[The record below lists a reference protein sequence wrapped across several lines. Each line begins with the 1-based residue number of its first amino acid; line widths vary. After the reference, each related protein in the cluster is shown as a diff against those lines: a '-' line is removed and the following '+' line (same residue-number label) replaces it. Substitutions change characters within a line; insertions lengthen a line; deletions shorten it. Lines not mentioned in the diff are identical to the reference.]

1 MTHQTNHNTP
11 DHLDSLLREWH
22 DENATAARANR
33 DALMSRLAR
42 EDKGV
47 VARIGDADDSPE
59 ANPRRPLW
67 ARTAAWLPV
76 AASLAIM
83 VSLVAFM
90 MGGGGAN
97 GPRIASRADN
107 KPAPANSME
116 SLRAGGFIQQASFI
130 PEGGRLDAID
140 NEGQIVGTCP
150 LKHTAVTATIQGKFA
165 RVSVKQQYANPYADK
180 IEAVYTF
187 PLSNNSAV
195 DRMTMTIGDR
205 VIVGEVKERTVARN
219 IYEQARSQGR
229 TAALLEQE
237 RPNIFTQSVAN
248 IEPGAQI
255 TIEISYLEL
264 IKSNEGEYSFTFPMT
279 VAPRYIPGYAS
290 GAPVDFHFQL
300 PAGLDPRP
308 GDIFLGQAAVDATS
322 GRLSSGQV
330 DALMQNAIA
339 IQSPVRDMSDLN
351 ERMTNRRKAD
361 FVATYADGSKE
372 VGIIFD
378 DNTGALNNRWFYCPI
393 EPGLQPHL
401 LAEQPALLAKKI
413 QPSEGGAPFASDT
426 DQVPDASRITPTPTR
441 PEVRAGHDISIE
453 VNLQTGG
460 PGITS
465 LDSVLHEI
473 DRTDLIKPNDFTA
486 PVGALIH
493 LKDKNTIPNKD
504 FVLKWRL
511 NDESIENQV
520 FSYNGEKGGFLTLSM
535 LPPARTPFTET
546 IAVPREL
553 IFVLDTSGSMSGF
566 PIEKA
571 KEVMTR
577 AISQMRTF
585 DAFNVITFA
594 GATRILWDEPRQAT
608 EENIAL
614 ANAFV
619 NNQSGNG
626 GTEMM
631 SAINAAL
638 SQTVNK
644 PKRQW
649 LTPEQLLDA
658 PINGDEV
665 TLRVRMTGREYLS
678 IEGHQQFQVPANH
691 MRTLSATVE
700 HWTVK
705 LGIVDPDSVVT
716 LELKGRYL
724 ADDRDAPEF
733 IVSHAGLIPNDFI
746 TAEALLNLPADG
758 RRIELLINSFT
769 TAHDPLFQTSDE
781 SIQPLSQWVRH
792 LRMTARIIENEF
804 RKATIVGRWTT
815 QNAQRVFVME
825 QWGGQPIQSTRP
837 VRICMFLTDGQV
849 GNDHAIIEAVKQNAG
864 TTRVFSF
871 GVGNA
876 PNRYLLDGIAL
887 AGRGAADYVTL
898 ADGADPIVDRFTT
911 RIQTLL
917 LSDVSIEF
925 NTPMPM
931 LDIVSPNVMGEL
943 QHPRGAQRHLPHARP
958 LRPRTHHPPRTLQQ
972 QRQHRPHRH
981 RHRPRPHITGPIR
994 ARHPTQLPR
1003 PRTRR
1008 RTRRAAVPPPN
1019 TLGTRESQ
1027 PTPRHRS
1034 LGPATRRAQGRYPS
1048 AGHHARR
1055 NLLHHDPLHQF
1066 HRRRPRPRHHRRQTP
1081 PRPCPRRTPRR
1092 PVLRGN
1098 LRRRLPAVHL
1108 HRQQHAGHGRR

>member
-1 MTHQTNHNTP
+1 
-11 DHLDSLLREWH
+11 
-22 DENATAARANR
+22 
-33 DALMSRLAR
+33 
-42 EDKGV
+42 
-47 VARIGDADDSPE
+47 
-59 ANPRRPLW
+59 
-67 ARTAAWLPV
+67 
-76 AASLAIM
+76 
-83 VSLVAFM
+83 
-90 MGGGGAN
+90 
-97 GPRIASRADN
+97 
-107 KPAPANSME
+107 
-116 SLRAGGFIQQASFI
+116 
-130 PEGGRLDAID
+130 
-140 NEGQIVGTCP
+140 
-150 LKHTAVTATIQGKFA
+150 
-165 RVSVKQQYANPYADK
+165 
-180 IEAVYTF
+180 
-187 PLSNNSAV
+187 
-195 DRMTMTIGDR
+195 
-205 VIVGEVKERTVARN
+205 
-219 IYEQARSQGR
+219 
-229 TAALLEQE
+229 
-237 RPNIFTQSVAN
+237 
-248 IEPGAQI
+248 
-255 TIEISYLEL
+255 
-264 IKSNEGEYSFTFPMT
+264 MT

-691 MRTLSATVE
+691 MRALSATVE

-911 RIQTLL
+911 RIQTPL

-943 QHPRGAQRHLPHARP
+943 QHPEGRNDIFLMPDLYDRAPITLHARFNNNANTA
-958 LRPRTHHPPRTLQQ
+958 LTGTATVRGRTSQGPFERVIQLNFPAPAPAGALAEQQSLLPTLWAREKVNQLLATDLSGLQLGAPKGDIRQQ
-972 QRQHRPHRH
+972 V
-981 RHRPRPHITGPIR
+981 ITLGETFSIMTPFTSFVAVDR
-994 ARHPTQLPR
+994 ARVTIAGQPRLVHVPVELPEGQSYEGIFGAACLQFIFTANNMQATGEDDALSTNARVLEWVTDAEPDAAQGVTGIRRKSETVDSYRANTGGVPGEPQKVQQGLEFVVGGSLPAGALDQLGATVYYIDPSSGVPAGLEHFTFLAGSNFDTVTLENNR
-1003 PRTRR
+1003 QLMQAAIDARIDEFRAAGAYDSALTTDQSVELGETAAFIFYAGRDDAGTTTRGITPAAPAARERLR
-1008 RTRRAAVPPPN
+1008 RVEPSASSTLADAAVPQLDLEAVLKSADKQEELSFGESVNAGESEPTLDSWNASLADESAPPADASK
-1019 TLGTRESQ
+1019 T
-1027 PTPRHRS
+1027 
-1034 LGPATRRAQGRYPS
+1034 
-1048 AGHHARR
+1048 
-1055 NLLHHDPLHQF
+1055 D
-1066 HRRRPRPRHHRRQTP
+1066 
-1081 PRPCPRRTPRR
+1081 
-1092 PVLRGN
+1092 
-1098 LRRRLPAVHL
+1098 
-1108 HRQQHAGHGRR
+1108 